1 MKIINALVVKL
12 VDTKDLKSLPLAECQ
27 FESGR
32 GHHKIKKN
40 KGFTLIEL
48 LVVVA
53 IIGILAAVGV
63 VAYNGYTSAAK
74 VNSSKTIHK
83 NVVKSISAEIKKCDL
98 ERELILKY
106 SFSKATGLITYTDNL
121 CPFVNANDSSE
132 IAQAIINHFNSPPT
146 CNPHGL
152 LDGSGNCQQAVSG
165 AAAGT
170 IGNGKLGETQV
181 IVSNNIIIIDTKV
194 KDGEV
199 LNNTIQLQ

>member
-1 MKIINALVVKL
+1 MV
-12 VDTKDLKSLPLAECQ
+12 
-27 FESGR
+27 FEVQR
-32 GHHKIKKN
+32 RA
-40 KGFTLIEL
+40 FTLIEL

-83 NVVKSISAEIKKCDL
+83 NVVKSMSAEIKKCDL
-98 ERELILKY
+98 GQELILKY
-106 SFSKATGLITYTDNL
+106 SFSKATGKITYTNDL
-121 CPFVNANDSSE
+121 CPFVVSNNVSQM
-132 IAQAIINHFNSPPT
+132 AQSIIYHFNAPPT

-165 AAAGT
+165 AGAGT

-181 IVSNNIIIIDTKV
+181 IVSGGKIIIDTKV

-199 LNNTIQLQ
+199 LNNSIQLQ